1 MLQIYLKAEN
11 MKYKRSLFQKLVIVI
26 PAVLILTSMVFMYI
40 GMGLGG
46 FSSVMVCNWSMPIA
60 ALSVV
65 FMCHLVNNKEK
76 KHQYRTLYSLPID
89 LKKTFVSKTIL
100 IAGNLLVISLVLAI
114 VTIICECILS
124 GFVNAVR
131 LAGYHILGYC
141 LLWVSLLWQIPFC
154 LFLEQKTGFV
164 ASMII
169 NLFASAA
176 SGLFL
181 YLTPLFWIFPYSWP
195 ARFMVTVFGVLTN
208 GLLAEPGSRLI
219 LNRGESLLLVLLS
232 LFAAFAL
239 TAFCSRWYERQ
250 VYRK

>member
-11 MKYKRSLFQKLVIVI
+11 MKYKHSLFQKLAIVI
-26 PAVLILTSMVFMYI
+26 PVVLILTSMVFMYI

-124 GFVNAVR
+124 GFADAVR
-131 LAGYHILGYC
+131 LAGCHILGY
-141 LLWVSLLWQIPFC
+141 
-154 LFLEQKTGFV
+154 
-164 ASMII
+164 
-169 NLFASAA
+169 
-176 SGLFL
+176 
-181 YLTPLFWIFPYSWP
+181 
-195 ARFMVTVFGVLTN
+195 
-208 GLLAEPGSRLI
+208 
-219 LNRGESLLLVLLS
+219 
-232 LFAAFAL
+232 
-239 TAFCSRWYERQ
+239 
-250 VYRK
+250 

>member
-11 MKYKRSLFQKLVIVI
+11 MKYKRSLFQKLAIVI
-26 PAVLILTSMVFMYI
+26 PVVLILTSMVFMYI

-114 VTIICECILS
+114 VTIICE
-124 GFVNAVR
+124 
-131 LAGYHILGYC
+131 
-141 LLWVSLLWQIPFC
+141 
-154 LFLEQKTGFV
+154 
-164 ASMII
+164 
-169 NLFASAA
+169 
-176 SGLFL
+176 
-181 YLTPLFWIFPYSWP
+181 
-195 ARFMVTVFGVLTN
+195 
-208 GLLAEPGSRLI
+208 
-219 LNRGESLLLVLLS
+219 
-232 LFAAFAL
+232 
-239 TAFCSRWYERQ
+239 
-250 VYRK
+250 